1 MKTKVFNY
9 CQNELKNYP
18 ELYLD
23 KITNEINTALLAESF
38 INENNIDSED
48 EEEIFDFVLDWWF
61 QYQCFNINIKPYIV

>member
-23 KITNEINTALLAESF
+23 KITNEINTALMAESF

-48 EEEIFDFVLDWWF
+48 EEDVFDFVLEWWF
-61 QYQCFNINIKPYIV
+61 QYQFKPYIV

>member
-23 KITNEINTALLAESF
+23 RITNEINTTLLGESF
-38 INENNIDSED
+38 INENNIDFEY
-48 EEEIFDFVLDWWF
+48 EEEIFDLVLDWSF
-61 QYQCFNINIKPYIV
+61 QYQY

>member
-23 KITNEINTALLAESF
+23 KITNEINTTLLAETF
-38 INENNIDSED
+38 IFENNIDSEY
-48 EEEIFDFVLDWWF
+48 EEEVFDFVLDWSF
-61 QYQCFNINIKPYIV
+61 QYQY

>member
-23 KITNEINTALLAESF
+23 KITNEINTTLLGESF

-48 EEEIFDFVLDWWF
+48 EEEIFDFVLDWSF
-61 QYQCFNINIKPYIV
+61 QYQY

>member
-23 KITNEINTALLAESF
+23 RITNEINTTLLGESF

-48 EEEIFDFVLDWWF
+48 EEDIFDFVLDWSF
-61 QYQCFNINIKPYIV
+61 QYQY

>member
-23 KITNEINTALLAESF
+23 KITNEINTTLLAESF

-48 EEEIFDFVLDWWF
+48 EEEVFDFVLDWSF
-61 QYQCFNINIKPYIV
+61 QYQY

>member
-23 KITNEINTALLAESF
+23 KITNEINTTLLGESF
-38 INENNIDSED
+38 INENNIDSEY
-48 EEEIFDFVLDWWF
+48 EEEIFDFVLDWSF
-61 QYQCFNINIKPYIV
+61 QYQY

>member
-23 KITNEINTALLAESF
+23 RITNEINTTLLGESF
-38 INENNIDSED
+38 INENNINSEY
-48 EEEIFDFVLDWWF
+48 EEEIFDFVLDWSF
-61 QYQCFNINIKPYIV
+61 QYQY

>member
-23 KITNEINTALLAESF
+23 KITNEINTTLLAETF
-38 INENNIDSED
+38 IFENNIDSEY
-48 EEEIFDFVLDWWF
+48 EEEIFDFVLDWSF
-61 QYQCFNINIKPYIV
+61 QYQY

>member
-23 KITNEINTALLAESF
+23 KITNEINTALMAESF

-48 EEEIFDFVLDWWF
+48 EEDVFDFVLEWWL
-61 QYQCFNINIKPYIV
+61 QYQFKPYIV

>member
-23 KITNEINTALLAESF
+23 KITNEINTTLLAESF

-48 EEEIFDFVLDWWF
+48 EEEIFDFVLDWSF
-61 QYQCFNINIKPYIV
+61 QYQY

>member
-23 KITNEINTALLAESF
+23 RITNEINTTLLGESF

-48 EEEIFDFVLDWWF
+48 EEDIFYFVLDWSF
-61 QYQCFNINIKPYIV
+61 QYQY

>member
-23 KITNEINTALLAESF
+23 RITNEIDTTLLGESF

-48 EEEIFDFVLDWWF
+48 EEDIFYFVLDWSF
-61 QYQCFNINIKPYIV
+61 QYQY

>member
-23 KITNEINTALLAESF
+23 KITNEVQTTLLAENF
-38 INENNIDSED
+38 IFENNIDADD
-48 EEEIFDFVLDWWF
+48 EEEIFDFVLDWSF
-61 QYQCFNINIKPYIV
+61 QYQY

>member
-23 KITNEINTALLAESF
+23 KITNEINTTLLTESF

-48 EEEIFDFVLDWWF
+48 EEEIFDFVLDWSF
-61 QYQCFNINIKPYIV
+61 QYQY

>member
-23 KITNEINTALLAESF
+23 KITNEINTTLLGESF
-38 INENNIDSED
+38 IFENNIDSED
-48 EEEIFDFVLDWWF
+48 EEEIFDFVLDWSF
-61 QYQCFNINIKPYIV
+61 QYQY

>member
-23 KITNEINTALLAESF
+23 KITNEINTTLLAESF
-38 INENNIDSED
+38 INENNIDSEY
-48 EEEIFDFVLDWWF
+48 EEEVFDFVLDWSF
-61 QYQCFNINIKPYIV
+61 YQYQY